1 MYLIKL
7 IIIFIMLIFL
17 ICLIKKNKVENYNK
31 EKDKLCKRLYKDKD
45 NKDYK
50 IIKNLFSKNYCNY
63 IIKESEIYA
72 SKYKWKKKR
81 HEDYPTVDNE
91 ITKKWSIYND
101 IYTIVSSTIFTE
113 IAKLYN
119 INKNDLG
126 INEIFIVKYNT
137 GGQTE
142 LAYHEDGSEFSFIIA
157 LNDKFTGGG
166 TTFKFNKKNIQL
178 SIGDCLIFSGQNTH
192 KGNEIITG
200 TRYILTGFLN
210 YKKGC
215 NDD

>member
-45 NKDYK
+45 NKNYK

-81 HEDYPTVDNE
+81 HTDYPTVDNQ

-101 IYTIVSSTIFTE
+101 IYI
-113 IAKLYN
+113 K
-119 INKNDLG
+119 
-126 INEIFIVKYNT
+126 
-137 GGQTE
+137 
-142 LAYHEDGSEFSFIIA
+142 
-157 LNDKFTGGG
+157 
-166 TTFKFNKKNIQL
+166 
-178 SIGDCLIFSGQNTH
+178 
-192 KGNEIITG
+192 
-200 TRYILTGFLN
+200 
-210 YKKGC
+210 
-215 NDD
+215 